1 MAQERYFFYGS
12 LTDGLV
18 HFDKIKNFVTA
29 QESGQIQG
37 TAYRLQVGYP
47 VVTQAGHDLIAGS
60 LMTLCDSEVLAPLL
74 DQFHGYNN
82 FDEACSMHVRRQVE
96 VRTSRGSESAWV
108 YFIHPDKLP
117 KSARIIMDGDWQRS
131 LHENPPLPS
140 RLNEKQKHYLGKL
153 SAITGREI
161 LPIHDLTMYRELM
174 KLELIVDKGRR
185 IALSKFGH
193 EVCRYLD

>member
-1 MAQERYFFYGS
+1 
-12 LTDGLV
+12 
-18 HFDKIKNFVTA
+18 
-29 QESGQIQG
+29 
-37 TAYRLQVGYP
+37 
-47 VVTQAGHDLIAGS
+47 
-60 LMTLCDSEVLAPLL
+60 
-74 DQFHGYNN
+74 
-82 FDEACSMHVRRQVE
+82 
-96 VRTSRGSESAWV
+96 
-108 YFIHPDKLP
+108 
-117 KSARIIMDGDWQRS
+117 MDGDWQRS